1 MIQVLPV
8 VDQYSVFDEVKY
20 VVKVGKVSDVD
31 NLPPGQIKR
40 EKKRPQYTTFQGA
53 SQNEALAGNR
63 MIEIRHIPRN

>member
-40 EKKRPQYTTFQGA
+40 EKTDLNILLFK
-53 SQNEALAGNR
+53 ELLR
-63 MIEIRHIPRN
+63 MRLSKGTE

>member
-1 MIQVLPV
+1 M

-40 EKKRPQYTTFQGA
+40 EKTDLNILLFKELLRMRLSQGT
-53 SQNEALAGNR
+53 E
-63 MIEIRHIPRN
+63 

>member
-1 MIQVLPV
+1 M

-40 EKKRPQYTTFQGA
+40 GKNRPQYTTFQGA
-53 SQNEALAGNR
+53 SQNEALKGNR